1 LDVILTAGGIPSQ
14 KDPLHTAARGGYKAM
29 IDINGKPMIQWVLN
43 ALSGATKIER
53 IILVGLPPVTD
64 LNSAKPIAIVEEQG
78 DLLSNIRAGCHEVSS
93 QHTGDE
99 HVLLVAAD
107 IPLLEP
113 YMVDWMVDQVST
125 SEADVN
131 YGLVDKALMESTFP
145 GARKNFIT
153 LKEQQICGGEMNAIR
168 LKIAGSGD
176 PVWQRLVEARKTRS
190 NWHRLPVTTPCSCCN
205 YGNAPSAK
213 WKRVCN
219 LTLVLPAG
227 HCSAHTRKLLLTW
240 INHTSWSWSKQRFA
254 NGMRLDHDTHNPDLG
269 RQRITTTAAA

>member
-1 LDVILTAGGIPSQ
+1 MDVILTAGGIPSQ

-43 ALSGATKIER
+43 ALSSAAKIER

-64 LNSAKPIAIVEEQG
+64 LNSAKPIIIVEEQG

-93 QHTGDE
+93 QHTGEE

-113 YMVDWMVDQVST
+113 HMVDWMVDQVST

-176 PVWQRLVEARKTRS
+176 PVWQRLVEARKNPLKLAS
-190 NWHRLPVTTPCSCCN
+190 V
-205 YGNAPSAK
+205 
-213 WKRVCN
+213 
-219 LTLVLPAG
+219 AG
-227 HCSAHTRKLLLTW
+227 YDTMFLLQL
-240 INHTSWSWSKQRFA
+240 
-254 NGMRLDHDTHNPDLG
+254 
-269 RQRITTTAAA
+269 RQRTISEVEKSVQSHFGFTCRALLSPYPEIAADVDKPYQLALVKTALRKRHEAEP